1 MPFFLNSRFN
11 NLKASVL
18 KPDAVKKD
26 LNKQNSLTSTQA
38 KPSKP
43 ANINTSERVVNP
55 NFQRLNEHQIAG
67 TAIKLNED
75 QMGKLSSELNIVD
88 SNVQV
93 LNEILSEV
101 QSALA
106 SGKISKQKLNQNDKD
121 IALLKELYKTC
132 KEMQKRITQLIG
144 NISNE
149 TIISKKLFKQKNKTQ
164 C

>member
-1 MPFFLNSRFN
+1 
-11 NLKASVL
+11 
-18 KPDAVKKD
+18 VKKD

-55 NFQRLNEHQIAG
+55 NSNFQRLNEHQVAG
-67 TAIKLNED
+67 TAIKLNDD
-75 QMGKLSSELNIVD
+75 QMVKLSSELNIVD

-149 TIISKKLFKQKNKTQ
+149 TIISKKLFKHMNKTQ

>member
-1 MPFFLNSRFN
+1 M
-11 NLKASVL
+11 
-18 KPDAVKKD
+18 KKD

-55 NFQRLNEHQIAG
+55 NSNFQRLNEHQVAG
-67 TAIKLNED
+67 TAIKLNDD
-75 QMGKLSSELNIVD
+75 QMVKLSSELNIVD

-149 TIISKKLFKQKNKTQ
+149 TIISKKLFKHMNKTQ

>member
-1 MPFFLNSRFN
+1 
-11 NLKASVL
+11 
-18 KPDAVKKD
+18 
-26 LNKQNSLTSTQA
+26 
-38 KPSKP
+38 
-43 ANINTSERVVNP
+43 
-55 NFQRLNEHQIAG
+55 
-67 TAIKLNED
+67 
-75 QMGKLSSELNIVD
+75 MGKLSSELNIVD

>member
-1 MPFFLNSRFN
+1 M
-11 NLKASVL
+11 
-18 KPDAVKKD
+18 KKD

-55 NFQRLNEHQIAG
+55 NSNFQRLNEHQIAG

>member
-1 MPFFLNSRFN
+1 M
-11 NLKASVL
+11 
-18 KPDAVKKD
+18 KKD
-26 LNKQNSLTSTQA
+26 LSKQNSLTSTQA

-55 NFQRLNEHQIAG
+55 NSNFQRLNEHQVAG
-67 TAIKLNED
+67 TAIKLNDD
-75 QMGKLSSELNIVD
+75 QMVKLSSELNIVD

-149 TIISKKLFKQKNKTQ
+149 TIISKKLFKQL
-164 C
+164 